1 MHHNTTNETGE
12 KLQEYRNK
20 AASQESWIASFFELN
35 PGEVFTPWEIQSLVF
50 TRKVPITSVRRSMS
64 DLTKVGILTKT
75 EHLKEAGNYG
85 RRSYAWMLNENYY
98 GTLQEMDSIMAPQES
113 PGGLIGEKRKYP
125 IPTATDPVKSENG
138 LNTQGTLFDVP
149 KVGHRCN
156 ICNRIL
162 SHPKSID
169 RGIGPVCSG
178 KCMEDGS

>member
-1 MHHNTTNETGE
+1 MYHDTAKAGE
-12 KLQEYRNK
+12 KLHEYRNK
-20 AASQESWIASFFELN
+20 AASQESRIASFFELN
-35 PGEVFTPWEIQSLVF
+35 PGEIFSPWEIQSLVF
-50 TRKVPITSVRRSMS
+50 KTKTPITSVRRSMS

-98 GTLQEMDSIMAPQES
+98 ESLRQMEGVLAPQET
-113 PGGLIGEKRKYP
+113 PGNDSEEKRKYP
-125 IPTATDPVKSENG
+125 YPTATDPIKSEIG
-138 LNTQGTLFDVP
+138 LNTQGVLFDVP
-149 KVGHRCN
+149 KVGHRCE

>member
-1 MHHNTTNETGE
+1 MHYNTTHESGD

-20 AASQESWIASFFELN
+20 AASQESRIASFFELN
-35 PGEVFTPWEIQSLVF
+35 PGEAWTPWEIQSLVF
-50 TRKVPITSVRRSMS
+50 KTKTPITSVRRSMS

-98 GTLQEMDSIMAPQES
+98 ESLRQMEGILAPVEA
-113 PGGLIGEKRKYP
+113 PGNDPEEERKYP
-125 IPTATDPVKSENG
+125 YPTATDPVKSENG

-149 KVGHRCN
+149 KVGHRCE

-169 RGIGPVCSG
+169 RGIGPVCNHNCS
-178 KCMEDGS
+178 MP